1 MFQYGGAFMR
11 TKDNSK
17 KKAIIEYI
25 DSYFDNYNVSPSLRQ
40 ISEETGISL
49 STVHRYLQ
57 SLNDEGLLTYNGRRK
72 IQTSRMDKEQFSYS
86 MPVLGYV
93 ACGEGQEE
101 NEEIIEYIRLP
112 ESLIGKGEFFVLIS
126 KGESMIDAGIYPGD
140 YVVIN
145 RRQKPKVGDIV
156 VALYEGKNN
165 LKVLKKTA
173 DGRQYFLESCNSDK
187 KEYPDIYIRDLEV
200 QGVAVSVIHSLKKV
214 L

>member
-1 MFQYGGAFMR
+1 MR
-11 TKDNSK
+11 IKDDTK
-17 KKAIIEYI
+17 KKIIVDYI
-25 DSYFDNYNVSPSLRQ
+25 DSYFDNYSESPSLRQ
-40 ISEETGISL
+40 IVAETGISL

-57 SLNDEGLLTYNGRRK
+57 SLNDDGVLTYNGRRQ
-72 IQTSRMDKEQFSYS
+72 IQTYRMDKEQASYS

-101 NEEIIEYIRLP
+101 SEEIIEYIRLP

-126 KGESMIDAGIYPGD
+126 KGESMIDAGIHPGD

-145 RRQKPKVGDIV
+145 RSQKPNIGDIV

-165 LKVLKKTA
+165 LKVLKKTD
-173 DGRQYFLESCNSDK
+173 DGKKYFLESCNSNK
-187 KEYPDIYIRDLEV
+187 IEYPDIYVQDLKI
-200 QGVAVSVIHSLKKV
+200 QGVAISVIHSLKKV

>member
-1 MFQYGGAFMR
+1 MR
-11 TKDNSK
+11 IKDNSK
-17 KKAIIEYI
+17 KRLIVDYI
-25 DSYFDNYNVSPSLRQ
+25 DAYFNIYNESPSLRQ
-40 ISEETGISL
+40 ISSEIGISL
-49 STVHRYLQ
+49 STVHRYLR
-57 SLNDEGLLTYNGRRK
+57 SLSEDGLLKYGGRRQ
-72 IQTSRMDKEQFSYS
+72 IQTDRMNKEQVAYS

-145 RRQKPKVGDIV
+145 RSQEPKNGDIV
-156 VALYEGKNN
+156 VALCEGRNN
-165 LKVLKKTA
+165 LKVLRKTE
-173 DGRQYFLESCNSDK
+173 DGKRYFLESCNPDK
-187 KEYPDIYIRDLEV
+187 NTYPDIHIRDLKV
-200 QGVAVSVIHSLKKV
+200 QGVAVSVIHSLKKA

>member
-1 MFQYGGAFMR
+1 MR
-11 TKDNSK
+11 IKDDFK
-17 KKAIIEYI
+17 KKIIVDYI
-25 DSYFDNYNVSPSLRQ
+25 DSYFDNYRESPSLRQ
-40 ISEETGISL
+40 IAEETGISL

-57 SLNDEGLLTYNGRRK
+57 SLNDDGVLAYKGRRQ
-72 IQTSRMDKEQFSYS
+72 IQTYRMDKEHSSYS

-101 NEEIIEYIRLP
+101 SEEIIEYIRLP

-126 KGESMIDAGIYPGD
+126 KGESMIDAGIHPGD

-145 RRQKPKVGDIV
+145 RSQKPNIGDIV

-165 LKVLKKTA
+165 LKVLKKTD
-173 DGRQYFLESCNSDK
+173 DGKKYFLESCNSNK
-187 KEYPDIYIRDLEV
+187 IEYPDIYVQDLKI
-200 QGVAVSVIHSLKKV
+200 QGVAISVIHSLKKV